1 MSERSELI
9 HVTAASTA
17 PSAVALRSSDAI
29 SGAPTKE
36 VRS

>member
-9 HVTAASTA
+9 HATVASTA
-17 PSAVALRSSDAI
+17 RRAVALRSSVAI

-36 VRS
+36 VRR